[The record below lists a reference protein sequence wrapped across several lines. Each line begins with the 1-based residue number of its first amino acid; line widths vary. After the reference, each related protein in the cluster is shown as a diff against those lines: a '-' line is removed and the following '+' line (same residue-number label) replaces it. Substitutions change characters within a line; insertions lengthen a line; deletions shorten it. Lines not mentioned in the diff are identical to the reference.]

1 MAYKRGQEVFRD
13 PKPFSYFVFPK
24 YRKIVCDWCLKMCEN
39 EGILKACTKCKWVYY
54 CNQTCQKNA
63 WKSHHKLEC
72 KYLQTH
78 YMTNIDK
85 TNFSGAFEGVEK
97 CQELYLEL
105 LRTTLKLKNN
115 GNEEYFQLPNGKKRY
130 FADLVSNADELRKQ
144 DEIIYQEF
152 YAQIFPAFKIL
163 LGDDAIQSF
172 DEFFEIYGKWRT
184 NGTGIM
190 PQSIPTIFKEQD
202 FIGRGFYLGYS
213 CLDHSCAPNAHCIY
227 NGKGIVVRT
236 IEDVENFSDLRI
248 TYFDPRG
255 KTHER
260 RKYLRENY
268 FFDCNCARCEDP
280 NSDAKFASLKCK
292 SCPGWVHESTKIC
305 SSCHQT
311 LKLIDEELNIVEKY
325 KNGTLPKFE
334 PTMTIKEIKSLL
346 EKYTKIFHGFH
357 KIFKQ
362 CVEVVLKSP
371 IFALQCQKKDYD
383 ADLLW
388 LELRKLW
395 LNYSYGFLPK
405 YHQDFVFFHCSISE
419 ACLALKLF
427 DEAEFHLKKAEE
439 ICKMAY
445 GKDHPYMQECQER
458 KMRLQFARVLALK

>member
-1 MAYKRGQEVFRD
+1 MGYKRGEEVFRD
-13 PKPFSYFVFPK
+13 AKPFIYYVLPD

-39 EGILKACTKCKWVYY
+39 EGILKACARCKWVYY
-54 CNQTCQKNA
+54 CDQTCQQEA
-63 WKSHHKLEC
+63 WNSHHKSEC
-72 KYLQTH
+72 KYLQKQNMPQPVKEH
-78 YMTNIDK
+78 FDGNCHDIQLGHLKMLK
-85 TNFSGAFEGVEK
+85 TI
-97 CQELYLEL
+97 
-105 LRTTLKLKNN
+105 LKLKNS
-115 GNEEYFQLPNGKKRY
+115 GREDFFQLPNGKRRY
-130 FADLVSNADELRKQ
+130 FTDLMSNAYELRKQ
-144 DEIIYQEF
+144 KEQMNQSKAYYIQ
-152 YAQIFPAFKIL
+152 YAVFKTWI
-163 LGDDAIQSF
+163 GDAMPSF
-172 DEFFEIYGKWRT
+172 TDYFEIMGKWQT
-184 NGTGIM
+184 NAT
-190 PQSIPTIFKEQD
+190 SISAMNFCSPVI
-202 FIGRGFYLGYS
+202 IASGLYLGYS
-213 CLDHSCAPNAHCIY
+213 SFDHSCAPNASWI
-227 NGKGIVVRT
+227 NVGKEMVVRA
-236 IEDVENFSDLRI
+236 IEDVENLSEIRI
-248 TYFDPRG
+248 SYFDTRAIG
-255 KTHER
+255 DKTHER

-357 KIFKQ
+357 KIFTQ